1 MQTIDFE
8 GREITYPGTWNE
20 MSRKQLISVAGL
32 LLQQLSPLD
41 FKLRLILKWLKL
53 ENRIFQYDNASWYIY
68 GIYRINA
75 LFALWGIKKG
85 KVRSFDSSDVYLLTE
100 TMNFLFSENQLPG
113 EKPVISRNN
122 QLTRQLIP
130 SIRAGSTRLYGPA
143 DKMKNI
149 TSGEYAKA
157 EHRYLAFI
165 HSGDEKYLNELI
177 AVLYRPRRRFAWL
190 SRFIQQ
196 WDGEKRVPYHDYHL
210 ARAADIAK
218 VDLVTRF
225 SIFLFFEGC
234 RNLAVETH
242 PNVFS
247 SGAEEENSTGWAGIF
262 QAISEKPTDIEEL
275 TRLNFWTLLFFLEQ
289 KAIHA
294 ARYSPNPND

>member
-1 MQTIDFE
+1 MQTIEFE
-8 GREITYPGTWNE
+8 GRDISYPGAWNE
-20 MSRKQLISVAGL
+20 MSRKQLISVSGL
-32 LLQQLSPLD
+32 LLQQLSPFD

-75 LFALWGIKKG
+75 LFALWGIKTG
-85 KVRSFDSSDVYLLTE
+85 KVRSFDYSDIYLLSE
-100 TMNFLFSENQLPG
+100 TMNFLLREDQLAGDPS
-113 EKPVISRNN
+113 PVTRNN

-130 SIRAGSTRLYGPA
+130 SIRAGKTRLYGPL

-165 HSGDEKYLNELI
+165 QSGDEKYLNEMI

-190 SRFIQQ
+190 LRFFQL
-196 WDGEKRVPYHDYHL
+196 WDGEKRVPFHDYHL
-210 ARAADIAK
+210 ARANDIAQ
-218 VDLVTRF
+218 VELNIRF
-225 SIFLFFEGC
+225 AVFLFFEGC
-234 RNLAVETH
+234 RNHAVENH

-247 SGAEEENSTGWAGIF
+247 EGTNEENGGWAGIF

-294 ARYSPNPND
+294 AGYSPNPNE